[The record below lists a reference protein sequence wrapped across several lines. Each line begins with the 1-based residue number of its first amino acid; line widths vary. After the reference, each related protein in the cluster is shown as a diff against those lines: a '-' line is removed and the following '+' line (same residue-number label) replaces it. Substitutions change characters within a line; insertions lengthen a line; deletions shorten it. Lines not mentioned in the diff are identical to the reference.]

1 MSPQNSCAVTDE
13 LKALGVTTL
22 QDQWNSRNP
31 NADLFGIVEGY
42 NSICQSRRGGQDFY
56 QSITLVDPTTTG
68 TNEAITTLLFHKS
81 STALLEQLHYGDIL
95 IVRGARM
102 NEFHGKRQAVVQGK
116 EKKVSS
122 WCAIDASNLQPRVVK
137 DMPFE
142 LSDDHHR
149 IAKILR
155 DWHHSIVPTMPA
167 IPKQRG
173 SHQQLTTE
181 QINENVT
188 YFNYVG
194 MVVSFRRSFDNKRVE
209 MILTDYTPNVIPMKG
224 EERVGSI
231 SPKLLIQCTLWD
243 KDAHEC
249 PDLEYGDFLR
259 LRNAKRKM
267 GYYQEIV
274 VRPGHSPESQSRKVF
289 KVDNENDEAVVEI
302 KRRKKEFERS
312 QRHPAADHSQPE
324 ITMEDTWTAV
334 ELKAP
339 HATLEHILNDNNME
353 NVYTTRAAVLDV
365 KPRNLRD
372 WMKKWCPACE
382 WIEDVDAVACSQCH
396 QTINE
401 YTLMFSF
408 LVQDHENRRLQLHI
422 YGEEPKVMFEN
433 LKDIRPDDEY
443 IEALRE
449 NVDRILSTN
458 SIRPEIAFDFGIKSY
473 ITVDNERRFRLC
485 STIFHFD

>member
-1 MSPQNSCAVTDE
+1 MQ
-13 LKALGVTTL
+13 
-22 QDQWNSRNP
+22 
-31 NADLFGIVEGY
+31 
-42 NSICQSRRGGQDFY
+42 
-56 QSITLVDPTTTG
+56 
-68 TNEAITTLLFHKS
+68 
-81 STALLEQLHYGDIL
+81 
-95 IVRGARM
+95 M

-194 MVVSFRRSFDNKRVE
+194 MVSILFGKEGRRVRCADTSSYPQVVSFRRSFDNKRVE

-302 KRRKKEFERS
+302 KR
-312 QRHPAADHSQPE
+312 
-324 ITMEDTWTAV
+324 
-334 ELKAP
+334 
-339 HATLEHILNDNNME
+339 
-353 NVYTTRAAVLDV
+353 
-365 KPRNLRD
+365 
-372 WMKKWCPACE
+372 
-382 WIEDVDAVACSQCH
+382 
-396 QTINE
+396 
-401 YTLMFSF
+401 
-408 LVQDHENRRLQLHI
+408 
-422 YGEEPKVMFEN
+422 
-433 LKDIRPDDEY
+433 
-443 IEALRE
+443 
-449 NVDRILSTN
+449 
-458 SIRPEIAFDFGIKSY
+458 
-473 ITVDNERRFRLC
+473 
-485 STIFHFD
+485 

>member
-1 MSPQNSCAVTDE
+1 MSPQKTCAVTDE

-22 QDQWNSRNP
+22 EDQWNSRNP
-31 NADLFGIVEGY
+31 NAVLFGIVEDY
-42 NSICQSRRGGQDFY
+42 NSICQSKKGSQDYY
-56 QSITLVDPTTTG
+56 QSIKLVDPTTTG
-68 TNEAITTLLFHKS
+68 TNEGITTLLFHKL
-81 STALLEQLHYGDIL
+81 STALMEQIHYGDIL
-95 IVRGARM
+95 IVRDARIGA
-102 NEFHGKRQAVVQGK
+102 FFGKRQAIVKGK
-116 EKKVSS
+116 EKVSS

-142 LSDDHHR
+142 LSDDHRR

-155 DWHHSIVPTMPA
+155 DWHHSIVPTMSA
-167 IPKQRG
+167 IPKQRA

-194 MVVSFRRSFDNKRVE
+194 MVVSFRRRSDKGPVE
-209 MILTDYTPNVIPMKG
+209 MILTDYTPNAIPMKG
-224 EERVGSI
+224 EERVGAI
-231 SPKLLIQCTLWD
+231 SPRLLIQCTLWD
-243 KDAHEC
+243 KDADEC

-259 LRNAKRKM
+259 LRNAKRKV

-274 VRPGHSPESQSRKVF
+274 VRPGFSPETQSRKVF
-289 KVDNENDEAVVEI
+289 KLEDENDQAVIDI

-324 ITMEDTWTAV
+324 ITMEETWTAV
-334 ELKAP
+334 EHTAS
-339 HATLEHILNDNNME
+339 HATLEHILNDNSVE

-372 WMKKWCPACE
+372 WMKKWCIACE
-382 WIEDVDAVACSQCH
+382 WIEDVDAVACRQCH
-396 QTINE
+396 QPINE

-408 LVQDHENRRLQLHI
+408 LLQDHDNRRLQLHI

-449 NVDRILSTN
+449 NIDRILSTN
-458 SIRPEIAFDFGIKSY
+458 SVKPEIAFDFGITSY
-473 ITVDNERRFRLC
+473 MTIDGERRFRLC
-485 STIFHFD
+485 STVFHFD